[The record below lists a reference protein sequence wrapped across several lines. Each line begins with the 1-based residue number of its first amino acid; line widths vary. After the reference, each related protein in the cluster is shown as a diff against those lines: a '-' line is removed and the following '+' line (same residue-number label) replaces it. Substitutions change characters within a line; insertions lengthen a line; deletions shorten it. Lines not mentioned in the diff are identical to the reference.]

1 MVVSGRTIKARS
13 QIMIMLLR
21 QEQYED
27 LSSGIMTWS
36 SYRNQLIEGRCF
48 MNVLNEHAGKYAFA

>member
-1 MVVSGRTIKARS
+1 MVVSGRTTKARS
-13 QIMIMLLR
+13 PIMIMLLR

-27 LSSGIMTWS
+27 LSSGIKTWS